1 MTLRSF
7 VANYASQ
14 DGRRIEIRETI
25 EDVVVAKA
33 AMNRRTPKEHSQEW
47 RCQPFPLTA

>member
-33 AMNRRTPKEHSQEW
+33 AMNRRTPSQMQELAELDHSSW
-47 RCQPFPLTA
+47 TV